1 MRGFKRGLIFE
12 PDLICILEL
21 LGFVPDLICVVLKG
35 FGNGF
40 DFRAHLICVALE
52 DKVRKW
58 ERVWF

>member
-1 MRGFKRGLIFE
+1 MIFGVASLRARVNLSGFKRGLIFE
-12 PDLICILEL
+12 L
-21 LGFVPDLICVVLKG
+21 DLICVVLKG